1 MCLVLLEWVLYRRFG
16 QERFWQLYFFSVHL
30 PCLLLSWLISKKRD
44 TRIFFVLFLTIMYC
58 SFALQGMSL
67 VFLLSG
73 GSAAAAWL
81 SLVCI
86 TGAITAFTAFY
97 FRAAFFAIAGELKR
111 LLGILALLL
120 AVYFFINGYL
130 IPEPIGDNRLVNIVK
145 LFITMTTMVVFL
157 LTCMIF
163 SIVRRKNEMQRD
175 AELVSIQLD
184 ALRTKIT
191 AVKDAEEKIRI
202 ERHDI
207 RHRLKTIE
215 ILLYENKKEE
225 ALAYLA
231 NAERR
236 LDEIEPRRYCANT
249 VLDAAVAYYCA
260 EAEKSGIEVKVRLAL
275 SDALPVD
282 SGELSVAVAN
292 ALENAIHAAME
303 CPAGKRKIW
312 VRGTQTPTLMLEV
325 ANTAKTQPALGEDGL
340 PMANRE
346 GHGVGSRSIAAFCK
360 KNGAQYQYS
369 GEDGVFRLR
378 IYF

>member
-1 MCLVLLEWVLYRRFG
+1 M
-16 QERFWQLYFFSVHL
+16 QLYFFSVHL

-58 SFALQGMSL
+58 SFALQAMSL
-67 VFLLSG
+67 VFLLTE

-86 TGAITAFTAFY
+86 TGAMTAFTAFY
-97 FRAAFFAIAGELKR
+97 FRAAFFAIAGELKK

-130 IPEPIGDNRLVNIVK
+130 VPERIGDNRLVNIVK
-145 LFITMTTMVVFL
+145 LFVTMTTMVVFL
-157 LTCMIF
+157 LTCTIF

-184 ALRTKIT
+184 ALQTKIT
-191 AVKDAEEKIRI
+191 AVKDAEERIRI

-215 ILLYENKKEE
+215 ALLYENKKEE

-231 NAERR
+231 NAGHH

-249 VLDAAVAYYCA
+249 VLDAVVAYYCA
-260 EAEKSGIEVKVRLAL
+260 EAERNGIAVQVHLAL

-292 ALENAIHAAME
+292 ALENAIHAAVE
-303 CPAGKRKIW
+303 CPAG
-312 VRGTQTPTLMLEV
+312 
-325 ANTAKTQPALGEDGL
+325 
-340 PMANRE
+340 
-346 GHGVGSRSIAAFCK
+346 
-360 KNGAQYQYS
+360 
-369 GEDGVFRLR
+369 
-378 IYF
+378 